1 MAVAGGGGEGA
12 APPPPGGYYAPPPTP
27 PRRRGLSPW
36 AWVGIGCATLAVFG
50 FAGCA
55 AIIGAF
61 TNSVRQSANQPLDTQ
76 QLNKQLSGVPRY
88 PGARVDE
95 EMTKVVRA
103 TFDVMNKIPFSK
115 ARFHAG
121 AYRVPNIP
129 PDRVIAWYDKN
140 LKAAG
145 WKPMTNVPS
154 GFSKPQVN
162 IREQRQYVKGDQQL
176 VVQVGS
182 ERQRRSRDGTG
193 GTSPGDGEAASDG
206 KGSTVFLTK
215 VTGVPTGQ

>member
-1 MAVAGGGGEGA
+1 
-12 APPPPGGYYAPPPTP
+12 
-27 PRRRGLSPW
+27 
-36 AWVGIGCATLAVFG
+36 VFS
-50 FAGCA
+50 
-55 AIIGAF
+55 
-61 TNSVRQSANQPLDTQ
+61 NSVRQSVNQPFDA
-76 QLNKQLSGVPRY
+76 KQLEQQMSGVPKH

-121 AYRVPNIP
+121 AYRVPNVP
-129 PDRVIAWYDKN
+129 PDQVIAWYDKN
-140 LKAAG
+140 LKTAG
-145 WKPMTNVPS
+145 WKPMTGVPS

-162 IREQRQYVKGDQQL
+162 IREQRQYVKGQEQL

-182 ERQRRSRDGTG
+182 DRQRRSRDGTSD
-193 GTSPGDGEAASDG
+193 TSRGEGETETEG